1 MVNFE
6 VLKATR
12 MIKDD
17 PHKDP
22 TLLSIGS
29 MFETG
34 RIKKMYTLS
43 ELYPTKIAK
52 TLGINYGRYMVKLSQ
67 PEKFTVGEIVKMAR
81 LFNIHPDMITKVIY
95 SEIE

>member
-1 MVNFE
+1 M
-6 VLKATR
+6 A
-12 MIKDD
+12 KDD
-17 PHKDP
+17 QHKDP

-52 TLGINYGRYMVKLSQ
+52 SLGINYGRYMVKLSH
-67 PEKFTVGEIVKMAR
+67 PDRFTLGEIVR
-81 LFNIHPDMITKVIY
+81 LANLLNIEPEMITKVIY
-95 SEIE
+95 SEMEK